1 MFKPHCERL
10 RFMRLPR
17 FEILTKIRRSVIYRI
32 LRPRAPT
39 HPVEFAGPVVI
50 VGSAPISTIPA
61 GFGTQFH
68 VITVNGSQSIL
79 DRWGVD
85 VPDATFMQFNQVEGQ
100 TTNALHVRKVLDGKR
115 TRLLYVVRWPK
126 SLDVL
131 KQGLAAFNYSYDH
144 VKVINRFKRMAMYE
158 AVMGD
163 LNVEID
169 DNMKFS
175 NGITA
180 VFYAILSDAKVV
192 IISGI
197 NPDSSGHVY
206 NDANLK
212 RLHAGTDKQILQ
224 ALIDRGYPIYTADHE
239 VAKNSGLPLWTDD
252 TLSRFNAVNADAS
265 LGA

>member
-1 MFKPHCERL
+1 M
-10 RFMRLPR
+10 
-17 FEILTKIRRSVIYRI
+17 
-32 LRPRAPT
+32 
-39 HPVEFAGPVVI
+39 I

>member
-1 MFKPHCERL
+1 
-10 RFMRLPR
+10 
-17 FEILTKIRRSVIYRI
+17 
-32 LRPRAPT
+32 
-39 HPVEFAGPVVI
+39 
-50 VGSAPISTIPA
+50 
-61 GFGTQFH
+61 
-68 VITVNGSQSIL
+68 
-79 DRWGVD
+79 
-85 VPDATFMQFNQVEGQ
+85 
-100 TTNALHVRKVLDGKR
+100 
-115 TRLLYVVRWPK
+115 
-126 SLDVL
+126 VL
-131 KQGLAAFNYSYDH
+131 KQGLAACNYSYDH

>member
-1 MFKPHCERL
+1 
-10 RFMRLPR
+10 MRLPR

-39 HPVEFAGPVVI
+39 HPVEFTGPVVV
-50 VGSAPISTIPA
+50 VGSAPVSTIPA

-79 DRWGVD
+79 DKWGVD

-100 TTNALHVRKVLDGKR
+100 TTNALHVRKVLNGKR

-144 VKVINRFKRMAMYE
+144 VKMINRFKRMAMYE
-158 AVMGD
+158 AVMGG

-180 VFYAILSDAKVV
+180 VFYAILSGAKVV

-212 RLHAGTDKQILQ
+212 RLHAGTDKQILRVL
-224 ALIDRGYPIYTADHE
+224 LIEDIRLYTADHE
-239 VAKNSGLPLWTDD
+239 VAKNSGLPLWTDEAF
-252 TLSRFNAVNADAS
+252 SKFNAVNADAS

>member
-1 MFKPHCERL
+1 
-10 RFMRLPR
+10 
-17 FEILTKIRRSVIYRI
+17 
-32 LRPRAPT
+32 
-39 HPVEFAGPVVI
+39 
-50 VGSAPISTIPA
+50 
-61 GFGTQFH
+61 

>member
-1 MFKPHCERL
+1 
-10 RFMRLPR
+10 MRLPR

-252 TLSRFNAVNADAS
+252 TLSKFNAVNADAS